1 MMEKMQTEKILK
13 IRDLEVGFQV
23 DQKEVQ
29 ILHHVSLD
37 IGYNEVLAVIGETG
51 CGKSVTGSTILRIL
65 PENAIVRG
73 EILYEEKKY
82 FIYE

>member
-1 MMEKMQTEKILK
+1 MMEKIQTEKILK

-51 CGKSVTGSTILRIL
+51 
-65 PENAIVRG
+65 
-73 EILYEEKKY
+73 
-82 FIYE
+82 